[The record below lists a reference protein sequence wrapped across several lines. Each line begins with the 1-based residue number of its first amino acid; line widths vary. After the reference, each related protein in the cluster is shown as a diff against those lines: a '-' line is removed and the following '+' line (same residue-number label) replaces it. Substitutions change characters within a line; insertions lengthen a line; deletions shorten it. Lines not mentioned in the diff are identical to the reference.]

1 MNEDTIHLLKEVDSG
16 CLMAMD
22 SLRQMKDYEMDTKER
37 EMIKNYIEK
46 HDEIQKEASALLHE
60 NHEPDKTPGVM
71 ASTMSWL
78 TTEIKMMMHNEGSQ
92 IAKII
97 MNGCNMGIQSIG
109 ENLTKSKTAS
119 EEAGKL
125 ARKLINVEEG
135 LFSDAIAFL

>member
-22 SLRQMKDYEMDTKER
+22 SLRQMKEYDMDTTEKE
-37 EMIKNYIEK
+37 MLVNYIEK
-46 HDEIQKEASALLHE
+46 HNEMQKEASALLHE
-60 NHEPDKTPGVM
+60 NQQEDKTPGVM

-92 IAKII
+92 IAKIV

-109 ENLTKSKTAS
+109 ENLTKYKTAS
-119 EEAGKL
+119 EEAKKL
-125 ARKLINVEEG
+125 ARKLINVEED
-135 LFSDAIAFL
+135 LFSEAIAFL

>member
-60 NHEPDKTPGVM
+60 NH
-71 ASTMSWL
+71 
-78 TTEIKMMMHNEGSQ
+78 
-92 IAKII
+92 
-97 MNGCNMGIQSIG
+97 
-109 ENLTKSKTAS
+109 
-119 EEAGKL
+119 
-125 ARKLINVEEG
+125 
-135 LFSDAIAFL
+135 

>member
-16 CLMAMD
+16 CFMAMD
-22 SLRQMKDYEMDTKER
+22 SLRQMKEYELDDKET
-37 EMIKNYIEK
+37 EMLKTYIEK
-46 HDEIQKEASALLHE
+46 HGELQKEVSALLHE
-60 NHEPDKTPGVM
+60 RQESDKTPGVM

-92 IAKII
+92 IAKIV

-119 EEAGKL
+119 EEAKKL
-125 ARKLINVEEG
+125 ARKLINIEED
-135 LFSDAIAFL
+135 LFSEAITFL